1 MPDGYPG
8 TQKRTIPCNADITE
22 IKPLPSD
29 HPEVK
34 EWHKPCLK
42 LGGTLQWVSQV
53 SRIDIAYALNMC
65 MRCINGASEEL
76 YTRMLSILIYLDLTA
91 SRKMTFGRNANQSIV
106 QHLIEHSDAVR
117 FDCFKPDD
125 TITFVDTSGG
135 PHPTQCAI
143 VMLFGAYVCAKVS
156 KLESTTLSVCEAE
169 WFGATTGAT
178 LLLGTEPL
186 LEFMGIQPSK
196 PMIIFCDNKAACMLS
211 NSNPHHQKDEARGCP
226 PRVLTRAGRRR
237 QRETRT
243 YLHNWELS

>member
-1 MPDGYPG
+1 
-8 TQKRTIPCNADITE
+8 
-22 IKPLPSD
+22 
-29 HPEVK
+29 
-34 EWHKPCLK
+34 
-42 LGGTLQWVSQV
+42 
-53 SRIDIAYALNMC
+53 MC

-143 VMLFGAYVCAKVS
+143 GMLFGAYVCAKVS

-178 LLLGTEPL
+178 LLLGTEPI
-186 LEFMGIQPSK
+186 LEFMCIQPSK

-211 NSNPHHQKDEARGCP
+211 NSNHTTKRMRHVAVRLAFLQEQVDEGNVKLVHISTTGNLADMGTKPLTARQHHFLCSLIWSA
-226 PRVLTRAGRRR
+226 
-237 QRETRT
+237 
-243 YLHNWELS
+243 